1 MVLHFPPNG
10 STCSQVIHPSIHLL
24 ELKRGQTLSLVN
36 GTSPL
41 DFYHSIS
48 SKLLTINHH
57 GIGLTRMNRNI
68 NLNAA
73 TVPYKSYKLNVQSN
87 YIINIDLKPKV

>member
-1 MVLHFPPNG
+1 
-10 STCSQVIHPSIHLL
+10 
-24 ELKRGQTLSLVN
+24 
-36 GTSPL
+36 
-41 DFYHSIS
+41 
-48 SKLLTINHH
+48 
-57 GIGLTRMNRNI
+57 MNRNI